1 MFRVRLASGEEAV
14 YRSVEELALGINS
27 GVVSEQAEIFHSKNQ
42 QWLPIVR
49 HPEYGAA
56 QVRAAALV
64 AEGSAE
70 PPPPKPSEVGT
81 GEPGG
86 PQVYQMFSYSARELE
101 ERRKPRWRQHA
112 ITAAGALL
120 FLASLAIAF
129 RPGRSTSDGGI
140 WKGRGV
146 AEAPRPSAAGGRD
159 RALTPQQLRAPY
171 NLARRLTAAQVQ
183 ATAAFEDSIARFGL
197 RDLLSPARL
206 ASPDSV
212 RDNLARLDR
221 LRPAVAAYRGNLR
234 RLWAAYKD
242 TSETLTRSGAW
253 DRLEAQ
259 EWLVRIS
266 TPEPRGDAIHAD
278 QLLLVLEQS
287 FGLLASQAE
296 PPRFSAG
303 TIMLAN
309 DSAGFLYDQLRLDL
323 RRLREVDAP
332 GSRRIGPPLMA
343 LLGAIGSDSLPP
355 RRIR

>member
-14 YRSVEELALGINS
+14 FRSVEELALGITS

-42 QWLPIVR
+42 QWLPIAR

-56 QVRAAALV
+56 QARAAALV
-64 AEGSAE
+64 AAAE
-70 PPPPKPSEVGT
+70 SEPSPPRPSEVGT

-86 PQVYQMFSYSARELE
+86 PQVYQMFSYSARELA

-112 ITAAGALL
+112 ITAAAALL

-129 RPGRSTSDGGI
+129 RPGRSSSDGGV
-140 WKGRGV
+140 WKSRGQ
-146 AEAPRPSAAGGRD
+146 ADAPRATGGGD
-159 RALTPQQLRAPY
+159 GSLTAQQLRAPY
-171 NLARRLTAAQVQ
+171 NLARRLTAAQAA
-183 ATAAFEDSIARFGL
+183 ATTDFEDSVSRLGL
-197 RDLLSPARL
+197 RDLMSPARL
-206 ASPDSV
+206 ASPDSL
-212 RDNLARLDR
+212 RDNLARLAR

-266 TPEPRGDAIHAD
+266 TPEPRGDASHAD
-278 QLLLVLEQS
+278 QLLLVLERS
-287 FGLLASQAE
+287 FGLLATQAE

-303 TIMLAN
+303 TIMLAS
-309 DSAGFLYDQLRLDL
+309 DTAGLLYDQLRLDL

-332 GSRRIGPPLMA
+332 GSRRIGPPLRT
-343 LLGAIGSDSLPP
+343 LLGVIGRDSLPP
-355 RRIR
+355 RRVR